1 MPRLEASCRAVHARR
16 DRKSRFG
23 KCEARSVWSV
33 AGDMIDVMVERSDA
47 ALLRRSSRGGFHL
60 APSGSRAGS
69 TLHELQYAMNT
80 RAVDD
85 HHAFEAF
92 VAVGMWPVTEM
103 QIYLPPARGNTAT
116 VRLKC
121 MRVRRSRVLRQKYV
135 VKIDGCSIALET
147 SSLSRVVEL
156 ATYGWRVSMSF

>member
-92 VAVGMWPVTEM
+92 VAVGMWPVTGM
-103 QIYLPPARGNTAT
+103 TMKGRHQSSKLTDQRCRYTC
-116 VRLKC
+116 RLQEAI
-121 MRVRRSRVLRQKYV
+121 RQPS
-135 VKIDGCSIALET
+135 G
-147 SSLSRVVEL
+147 
-156 ATYGWRVSMSF
+156 